1 MESEIAQLS
10 QQLLGVEPVGVED
23 NFFELGGDSLMATML
38 ISRLSKNFNLELA
51 PASFFHAPTVAALG
65 ETIVEQLAVRSDRQL
80 LNQALAEIEM
90 LSEDEV
96 QCSACNNWGI

>member
-38 ISRLSKNFNLELA
+38 ISRLSKNFNLELS

-65 ETIVEQLAVRSDRQL
+65 ETIVEQLAVRSDRQSL
-80 LNQALAEIEM
+80 AQALAEIEM
-90 LSEDEV
+90 LSEEEV
-96 QCSACNNWGI
+96 QALLATTGGI